1 MARLMCFSGTRL
13 IAEGLRW
20 GRAGTASFLHVME
33 WVRSTEKQAKRRHR
47 KHLSFIW
54 TLERLPL
61 VLWRGEMERCREIWS
76 PGGTCIYFGTNDW
89 IRRWMEIGLKDG
101 ISCIMSRS
109 IRLLWDG
116 LRGGE
121 KLDSLSWVFLI
132 FFTLWNMHF
141 PQSHKN
147 MHRFFRQECWNG

>member
-20 GRAGTASFLHVME
+20 GRVGTASFLHVME
-33 WVRSTEKQAKRRHR
+33 RVRSPEKRAKRRHG

-61 VLWRGEMERCREIWS
+61 VLWRGEMERCGEIWS
-76 PGGTCIYFGTNDW
+76 PGGIRIYFDANDW

-116 LRGGE
+116 LGGE
-121 KLDSLSWVFLI
+121 RKPETFLQI
-132 FFTLWNMHF
+132 FTLENMHTF
-141 PQSHKN
+141 LKGK
-147 MHRFFRQECWNG
+147 RAW